1 MEFVTLNNGIK
12 MPKLGYGVYQTAPN
26 DTERA
31 VSDALEIGYR
41 LIDTAAAYDNEQG
54 VGAAIRQS
62 GIPRE
67 DLFVTTKLW
76 VQDHGYDNTLRAFDT
91 SMKKLGLDYLDLYL
105 IHKPYGDYYGAWR
118 AMEKLYKEGR
128 IRAIGVTSFWNERLA
143 DLANMNEVKPAVNQI
158 ETNVWDQKWSEDA
171 FMKEIGIQHEAWAP
185 FAEGNNDVF
194 RTPLLQKIGEK
205 YGKTVGQVMLRWL
218 LQRDIAVIPK
228 SVRKERMQEN
238 FDVFDFELTPADMEA
253 IRTLD
258 TGKSTIYDEMDP
270 HVAMTIGQKNCRCNY
285 CRCHR

>member
-270 HVAMTIGQKNCRCNY
+270 HVAMTIGQVKL
-285 CRCHR
+285 HD

>member
-171 FMKEIGIQHEAWAP
+171 FMKEIGIQHEAW
-185 FAEGNNDVF
+185 
-194 RTPLLQKIGEK
+194 LLLPKEITTCSARLCFK
-205 YGKTVGQVMLRWL
+205 
-218 LQRDIAVIPK
+218 K
-228 SVRKERMQEN
+228 SVKNMEKPLARSCCGGSYSGTLPSSPSRYEKNGCRKT
-238 FDVFDFELTPADMEA
+238 LTSL
-253 IRTLD
+253 T
-258 TGKSTIYDEMDP
+258 S
-270 HVAMTIGQKNCRCNY
+270 N
-285 CRCHR
+285 